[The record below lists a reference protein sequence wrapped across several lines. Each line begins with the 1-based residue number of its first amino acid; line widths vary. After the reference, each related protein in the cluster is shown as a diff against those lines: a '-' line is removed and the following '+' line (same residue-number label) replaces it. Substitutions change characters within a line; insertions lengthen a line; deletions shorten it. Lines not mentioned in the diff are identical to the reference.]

1 MDRVDWIILKNLEEG
16 NSIST
21 IAKKLFITQPA
32 ISYRLTKMEAEYAA
46 TLFHKSNKGVS
57 LTDAGKRLSR
67 YASQM
72 LTVEDEIK
80 QVVASAGD
88 EITGHIEIGCVPSV
102 ANYLLPGMM
111 KTFCT
116 RYPKISVDIDIDLTP
131 SLYKRLASGSLSC
144 AIVRGTDVPD
154 WSEGKYDISSEM
166 AVIVSNEPI
175 TDDYLLTR
183 PCLNARNYKSSSST
197 HIEQIINS
205 WFMQNLKAAP
215 INSNIRVLGGS
226 GNILPFVRSGLG
238 WAVMTSSKWV
248 DDGRLYHRVLF
259 DSNGEPYL
267 YKTVLLY
274 RNEFLQRDAFRVFL
288 DYLKSCI

>member
-88 EITGHIEIGCVPSV
+88 EITGHIDIGCVPSV

-144 AIVRGTDVPD
+144 AIVRGTDFPD
-154 WSEGKYDISSEM
+154 WIEGKYDISSEM

-238 WAVMTSSKWV
+238 WAVMTSSKWM
-248 DDGRLYHRVLF
+248 DDGSLYHRVLF